1 MVKKILAII
10 SLIAALSTAAYAADV
25 TNKDASFTVSG
36 TESAGSEVRISVYD
50 KTGKLVWIDSATAGA
65 DGAYSFTF
73 AFDAPEVKEEYT
85 LYVNGTEQ
93 TLVLPGDAEAS
104 AEISAAADSDELE
117 AKLTEYADRFGY
129 DAAAWSAVSDTTTRD
144 AVFSAQLES
153 DGVYKAYMTAV
164 GIAAFND
171 AVKAE
176 DRSAVENA
184 LLTYGDAI
192 GATVSAD
199 KKALTTTKFEKL
211 MVEFMKKTYS
221 TKTEYINGYAAAK
234 AEATKSE
241 SSGGGGGGGGSSS
254 GGSSSSGIVSGGVG
268 TVGAP
273 VEKVVPFDDLGSV
286 AWAEDS
292 ILALYNKGVIS
303 GKGYKTFA
311 PNDDVKREEFV
322 AMLTRMLGLED
333 AKASFDDVAEDAWYA
348 GAVGA
353 AHSKGLINGVSENA
367 FGSGMSVTREDCAV
381 ICRNLLT
388 AYGVEIPTGGDVF
401 ADDDDIADYAKDA
414 VYSMR
419 ALGVIS
425 GVGENSF
432 APKSVCS
439 RAMAAKIIDVLG
451 GMVK

>member
-1 MVKKILAII
+1 MAKKILTII
-10 SLIAALSTAAYAADV
+10 SLIAALSATAYAADV
-25 TNKDASFTVSG
+25 KNSDSSFTVSG
-36 TESAGSEVRISVYD
+36 TESAGSEVRLSVYD
-50 KTGKLVWIDSATAGA
+50 KDGKLVWIDSATAGG
-65 DGAYSFTF
+65 DGAYSFSF
-73 AFDAPEVKEEYT
+73 GFDAPEEKVEYK
-85 LYVNGTEQ
+85 LYVNGAEQ
-93 TLVLPGDAEAS
+93 AFVLPGNAEAL
-104 AEISAAADSDELE
+104 AEISAAADSEELE
-117 AKLTEYADRFGY
+117 AKLTEYAERYGY
-129 DAAAWSAVSDTTTRD
+129 DASAWSSVSDEATRD

-171 AVKAE
+171 AVAAQ
-176 DRSAVENA
+176 DRSAVETA
-184 LLTYGDAI
+184 LLTYGDEI

-199 KKALTTTKFEKL
+199 KKALSTTKFEKL
-211 MVEFMKKTYS
+211 MVEFMKNSYQ
-221 TKTEYINGYAAAK
+221 TKTEYINGYNAAK

-241 SSGGGGGGGGSSS
+241 SSGGGGGGSSSSGGGSSS
-254 GGSSSSGIVSGGVG
+254 GSVSGGVG

-273 VEKVVPFDDLGSV
+273 VEKVVPFDDLAGV

-292 ILALYNKGVIS
+292 ILDLYNKGVIS

-333 AKASFDDVAEDAWYA
+333 GKASFDDVAEDAWYA
-348 GAVGA
+348 GDVGA
-353 AHSKGLINGVSENA
+353 AYSKGLINGVSETM
-367 FGSGMSVTREDCAV
+367 FGSGMPVTREDCAV

-388 AYGVEIPTGGDVF
+388 VYGVEIPAGGEAF
-401 ADDDDIADYAKDA
+401 ADDGEIADYARDA